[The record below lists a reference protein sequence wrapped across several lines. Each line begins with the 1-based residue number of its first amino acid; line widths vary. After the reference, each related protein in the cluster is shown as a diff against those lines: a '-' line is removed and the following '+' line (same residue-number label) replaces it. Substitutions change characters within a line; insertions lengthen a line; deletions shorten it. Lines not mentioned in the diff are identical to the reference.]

1 MKYLKN
7 VGKSLGYMS
16 IIIIVL
22 TLIIT
27 VLSYFNIFNDNII
40 KVMKLIVPIISVFIA
55 GILMGNRTNKKG
67 IYEGFRLSII
77 IIFIFM
83 FLSIILSSFKP
94 QSLIYYLIIII
105 STVFGSIIGVQ
116 KKTAH

>member
-1 MKYLKN
+1 MRYLKN
-7 VGKSLGYMS
+7 VGRALGYMS
-16 IIIIVL
+16 IIILVL

-27 VLSYFNIFNDNII
+27 VLSYFNVFNDNVI
-40 KVMKLIVPIISVFIA
+40 KVMKLIIPIISVFIA

-67 IYEGFRLSII
+67 IYEGFRLAII
-77 IIFIFM
+77 IISIFM
-83 FLSIILSSFKP
+83 FLSLILSSFKP

-105 STVFGSIIGVQ
+105 STIFGSIIGVQ